1 MTLHMDFEAHTKK
14 KDEVEDLPP
23 RSEVEFIV
31 SLTDIQIK
39 NWGI

>member
-1 MTLHMDFEAHTKK
+1 MPIRK

-39 NWGI
+39 NWGIESLNFYK